1 MCFTKKAVSV
11 KVYPLKSSPLPF
23 ATRVCLTLLFCY
35 VMMLNHYSHYKK
47 NSFQINS
54 SSSSGSGLQPVWPDV
69 EIKSSPSF
77 SKSSLNKFDLKSNGF
92 HNCPKATKHLG
103 YFCKKKF
110 AERFQKS
117 HNLVTLLA
125 TQHMQNIISNV
136 FALAETVSSV
146 LKQKCKMIYSVQK
159 SFVFRILLFLTTI
172 VFFKKWPTPA
182 SFSFIFGLFKQTI
195 QFLPQM
201 YVKNVHPVYSAGIQT
216 HDLQNITLF
225 P

>member
-103 YFCKKKF
+103 YFCKKNLHRDSKN
-110 AERFQKS
+110 RTIWS
-117 HNLVTLLA
+117 HCSQHNTCKISLA
-125 TQHMQNIISNV
+125 MFSLSPKPFLQFWSKNV
-136 FALAETVSSV
+136 
-146 LKQKCKMIYSVQK
+146 
-159 SFVFRILLFLTTI
+159 
-172 VFFKKWPTPA
+172 KW
-182 SFSFIFGLFKQTI
+182 FI
-195 QFLPQM
+195 QFIK
-201 YVKNVHPVYSAGIQT
+201 VSCFVYYC
-216 HDLQNITLF
+216 F
-225 P
+225 